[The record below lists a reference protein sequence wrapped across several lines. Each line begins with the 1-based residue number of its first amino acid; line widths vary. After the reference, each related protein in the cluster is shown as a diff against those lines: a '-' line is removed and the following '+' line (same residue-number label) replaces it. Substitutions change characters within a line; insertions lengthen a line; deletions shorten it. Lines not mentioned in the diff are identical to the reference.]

1 MTGSW
6 NKLIQ
11 VNMSK
16 IAVIGAGFSG
26 LSAAAYLGAAG
37 HEVHV
42 FEKNSTAGGRARQLH
57 TQEGYTFDM
66 GPSWYWMPDVFEKF
80 FGDFGFNVSDLYQLD
95 LLDPSF
101 EVVFPRNEKMS
112 IPENYGELRK
122 LFEETES
129 GSAAK
134 LDKFMEEAQYKYE
147 QGMERLVYMPGI
159 SIGEFMDIDLIKGA
173 LRLQVFSSFSK
184 HVRKYFSNPKLI
196 SLMEFPVL
204 FLGAMPQD
212 TPALYS
218 LMNYAG
224 LKLGTWYPQG
234 GFGSVITAMVNVAKK
249 QGVSLHYDA
258 PVQEILTSGKSI
270 RGIKVFNEEISF
282 DAVVAAADYQHVE
295 EKLLPQEFRN
305 YGGKFWEK
313 KTFAP
318 SSLIY
323 YLGISERI
331 PELEHHSLF
340 FDEDLFDHS
349 VEIYK
354 KPQWP
359 KKPLFY
365 VCCPS
370 RTDASVA
377 PAGHENLFLLMPLAP
392 GLKDE
397 EATRE
402 KFFKIMI
409 KRLEKQIGRSI
420 SHKIDYK
427 KSYCVSDFISD
438 YNSYKGNAYGLANT
452 LQQTAILKPSI
463 RNKKLKNLF
472 YAGQLTVPGPGVPP
486 SLISGKIAAEQVI
499 IELKKKKYEVT
510 V

>member
-1 MTGSW
+1 MAR
-6 NKLIQ
+6 
-11 VNMSK
+11 V
-16 IAVIGAGFSG
+16 AVIGAGFSG
-26 LSAAAYLGAAG
+26 LSAATYLGAAG

-42 FEKNSTAGGRARQLH
+42 FEKNSAPGGRARQFQLG
-57 TQEGYTFDM
+57 GYKFDM

-80 FGDFGFNVSDLYQLD
+80 FGDFGYEVSQLYKLE

-101 EVVFPRNEKMS
+101 EVVFPGKEKMS
-112 IPENYGELRK
+112 IPENYRQLRD
-122 LFEETES
+122 LFEETET
-129 GSAAK
+129 GSAEK
-134 LDKFMEEAQYKYE
+134 LDRFMEEAQYKYE

-159 SIGEFMDIDLIKGA
+159 SFGEFIDLDLIKGA

-184 HVRKYFSNPKLI
+184 HVRKHFSNPKLI
-196 SLMEFPVL
+196 SLVEFPVL

-234 GFGSVITAMVNVAKK
+234 GFGSVIEAMVEVAQKQNVKIH
-249 QGVSLHYDA
+249 LDA
-258 PVQEILTSGKSI
+258 PVEQI
-270 RGIKVFNEEISF
+270 RTEGNRVHGVKVYGEEIEF

-295 EKLLPQEFRN
+295 DKLLPKEFQN
-305 YGGKFWEK
+305 YPEKYWEK

-318 SSLIY
+318 SCLIY
-323 YLGISERI
+323 YLGISQRI
-331 PELEHHSLF
+331 PELEHHTLF
-340 FDEDLFDHS
+340 FDEDLLDHS

-354 KPQWP
+354 EPKWP
-359 KKPLFY
+359 TKPLFY

-370 RTDASVA
+370 RTDDSVA
-377 PAGHENLFLLMPLAP
+377 PEGHENLFLLMPLAP

-397 EATRE
+397 EPVRE
-402 KFFKIMI
+402 KFFGIMME
-409 KRLEKQIGRSI
+409 RLEKQIGRSI
-420 SHKIDYK
+420 TPYIDYK

-452 LQQTAILKPSI
+452 FQQTAILKPKI
-463 RNKKLKNLF
+463 RNKKLRNLF

-486 SLISGKIAAEQVI
+486 SLISGKIAAEQVMK
-499 IELKKKKYEVT
+499 ELNRKKYEVP

>member
-1 MTGSW
+1 
-6 NKLIQ
+6 
-11 VNMSK
+11 MSR

-26 LSAAAYLGAAG
+26 LSAAAYLGDAG
-37 HEVHV
+37 HEVHI
-42 FEKNSTAGGRARQLH
+42 FEKNSSAGGRARQF
-57 TQEGYTFDM
+57 TTPGGYTYDM
-66 GPSWYWMPDVFEKF
+66 GPSWYWMPEVFEKF
-80 FGDFGFNVSDLYQLD
+80 FGDFGYRIEDLYQLD

-101 EVVFPRNEKMS
+101 DVVFPGNEKLS
-112 IPENYGELRK
+112 VPENYERLREV
-122 LFEETES
+122 FEEIEP

-147 QGMERLVYMPGI
+147 EGMERLVYMPGI
-159 SIGEFMDIDLIKGA
+159 SLSEFVDINLIKGA

-184 HVRKYFSNPKLI
+184 HVRKYFTDPRLI

-234 GFGSVITAMVNVAKK
+234 GFGSVIDAMVRVAKA
-249 QGVSLHYDA
+249 QGVQIHLDA
-258 PVQEILTSGKSI
+258 PVEKIITSENEVKAL
-270 RGIKVFNEEISF
+270 KVHGEEIRF

-295 EKLLPQEFRN
+295 EQLLPKEFQN
-305 YGGKFWEK
+305 YGQKYWEN

-318 SSLIY
+318 SCLIY

-331 PELEHHSLF
+331 PELEHHTLF
-340 FDEDLFDHS
+340 FDEDLFEHS

-354 KPQWP
+354 DPKWP
-359 KKPLFY
+359 EKPLFY

-370 RTDASVA
+370 RTDDSVA
-377 PAGHENLFLLMPLAP
+377 PEGHENLFLLMPLAP
-392 GLKDE
+392 GLKDD
-397 EATRE
+397 EAVRE
-402 KFFKIMI
+402 KFFKIMMT
-409 KRLEKQIGRSI
+409 RLEKQIGRSI
-420 SHKIDYK
+420 SGKIDYK
-427 KSYCVSDFISD
+427 KSYCVSDFITD

-452 LQQTAILKPSI
+452 LQQTAVLKPKI

-486 SLISGKIAAEQVI
+486 SLISGKISAEQVI
-499 IELKKKKYEVT
+499 KELKKKKYEVT

>member
-1 MTGSW
+1 
-6 NKLIQ
+6 
-11 VNMSK
+11 MSR

-26 LSAAAYLGAAG
+26 LSAAAYLGDAG
-37 HEVHV
+37 HEVHI
-42 FEKNSTAGGRARQLH
+42 FEKNSSAGGRARQF
-57 TQEGYTFDM
+57 TTPGGYTYDM
-66 GPSWYWMPDVFEKF
+66 GPSWYWMPEVFEKF
-80 FGDFGFNVSDLYQLD
+80 FGDFGYRIEDLYQLD

-101 EVVFPRNEKMS
+101 DVVFPGNEKLS
-112 IPENYGELRK
+112 VPENYERLREV
-122 LFEETES
+122 FEEIEP

-147 QGMERLVYMPGI
+147 EGMERLVYMPGI
-159 SIGEFMDIDLIKGA
+159 SLSEFVDINLIKGA

-184 HVRKYFSNPKLI
+184 HVRKYFTDPRLI

-234 GFGSVITAMVNVAKK
+234 GFGSVIDAMVRVAKA
-249 QGVSLHYDA
+249 QGVQIHLYA
-258 PVQEILTSGKSI
+258 PVENIITSENEVKAL
-270 RGIKVFNEEISF
+270 KVHGEEIMF

-295 EKLLPQEFRN
+295 EQLLPKEFQN
-305 YGGKFWEK
+305 YGQKYWEN

-318 SSLIY
+318 SCLIY

-331 PELEHHSLF
+331 PELEHHTLF
-340 FDEDLFDHS
+340 FDEDLFEHS

-354 KPQWP
+354 DPKWP
-359 KKPLFY
+359 EKPLFY

-370 RTDASVA
+370 RTDDSVA
-377 PAGHENLFLLMPLAP
+377 PEGHENLFLLMPLAP
-392 GLKDE
+392 GLKDD
-397 EATRE
+397 EAVRE
-402 KFFKIMI
+402 KFFKIMMT
-409 KRLEKQIGRSI
+409 RLEKQIGRSI
-420 SHKIDYK
+420 SGKIDYK
-427 KSYCVSDFISD
+427 KSYCVSDFITD

-452 LQQTAILKPSI
+452 LQQTAVLKPKI

-486 SLISGKIAAEQVI
+486 SLISGKISAEQVI
-499 IELKKKKYEVT
+499 KELKKKKYEVT

>member
-1 MTGSW
+1 
-6 NKLIQ
+6 
-11 VNMSK
+11 MSK

-26 LSAAAYLGAAG
+26 LSAAAYMGAAG
-37 HEVHV
+37 HEVHI
-42 FEKNSTAGGRARQLH
+42 FEKNSSAGGRARQFK
-57 TQEGYTFDM
+57 TSSGYTYDM
-66 GPSWYWMPDVFEKF
+66 GPSWYWMPGVFEKF
-80 FGDFGFNVSDLYQLD
+80 FGDFGYKVEDLYQLD

-101 EVVFPRNEKMS
+101 EVVFPKNEKLS
-112 IPENYGELRK
+112 IPENYTKLRE
-122 LFEETES
+122 LFEEIEA
-129 GSAAK
+129 GSAEK

-159 SIGEFMDIDLIKGA
+159 SLTEFVDLDLIKGA
-173 LRLQVFSSFSK
+173 MRLQVFSSFSK
-184 HVRKYFSNPKLI
+184 HVRKYFKDPKLI

-234 GFGSVITAMVNVAKK
+234 GFGSVIDAMVKVARE
-249 QGVSLHYDA
+249 QGVEIHFDA
-258 PVQEILTSGKSI
+258 PVEQIISAESSVKGLRVHG
-270 RGIKVFNEEISF
+270 EEIQF

-295 EKLLPQEFRN
+295 EKLLPKEFQN
-305 YGGKFWEK
+305 YSEKYWEN

-318 SSLIY
+318 SCLIY

-331 PELEHHSLF
+331 PELEHHTLF
-340 FDEDLFDHS
+340 FDEDLYDHS

-354 KPQWP
+354 DPKWP
-359 KKPLFY
+359 AKPLFY

-370 RTDASVA
+370 RTDDSVA
-377 PAGHENLFLLMPLAP
+377 PEGHENLFMLMPLAP

-402 KFFKIMI
+402 KFFQIMI

-420 SHKIDYK
+420 CGKIDYK
-427 KSYCVSDFISD
+427 KSYCVSDFITD

-452 LQQTAILKPSI
+452 LQQTAVLKPKI
-463 RNKKLKNLF
+463 KNKKLNNLF

-486 SLISGKIAAEQVI
+486 SLISGNIAAEQVI
-499 IELKKKKYEVT
+499 KELKKKKYEVT